1 MDEKMITALMVAPG
15 DHPVVTVLCCCKT
28 FLDLA
33 VSFGAGEP
41 CEVSFFPLTDDAGIL
56 YNREAIFY
64 GLKGNR
70 RIGRRI
76 LAGVF
81 YVVGIK
87 DGKLSSLPFAEL
99 EAYFERFWEPEHFT
113 KAEVEEACFA
123 DLRNDIL
130 DLEKTYFQD

>member
-41 CEVSFFPLTDDAGIL
+41 CEVSFFSLTDDAGIL

-76 LAGVF
+76 LTGVF
-81 YVVGIK
+81 YVVGVR
-87 DGKLSSLPFAEL
+87 DGSLTSLSDEQISRYEMLFYNP
-99 EAYFERFWEPEHFT
+99 EAYTEKEVDDAFFDSWIDEIERMG
-113 KAEVEEACFA
+113 
-123 DLRNDIL
+123 I
-130 DLEKTYFQD
+130 